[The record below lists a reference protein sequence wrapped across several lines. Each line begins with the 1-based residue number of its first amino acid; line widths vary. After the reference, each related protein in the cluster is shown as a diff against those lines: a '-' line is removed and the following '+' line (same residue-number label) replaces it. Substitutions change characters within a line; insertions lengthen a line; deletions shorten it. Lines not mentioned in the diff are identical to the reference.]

1 MEESLVYMK
10 LSEASLIYIKGTTLY
25 TKKEYYK
32 TNSRMGKKNEHLQ
45 QRLGSSSIAKAR
57 KNSWSRTLIHFYSLH
72 D

>member
-45 QRLGSSSIAKAR
+45 QRLGSS
-57 KNSWSRTLIHFYSLH
+57 
-72 D
+72 